1 MSLRYR
7 PDTDLVL
14 KNVNFNIEGGM
25 KVGVVGRTGAG
36 KSTIALTLSRI
47 LELESGSIEI
57 DGVDISKVGLQRLRN
72 KVTMIPQDPTL
83 FKGTLRFNIDP
94 SEEVPTERI
103 LELIEKAGLDE
114 LLKKQLKDNQSILD
128 MEIKEA
134 GSNLSSGE
142 KQLISI
148 CRAILR
154 KAKVVVLDEATSNID
169 VLTEKKILK
178 LLSEDLAEST
188 VITIAHRLNT
198 IIKSDRIL
206 VLGEG

>member
-1 MSLRYR
+1 
-7 PDTDLVL
+7 
-14 KNVNFNIEGGM
+14 
-25 KVGVVGRTGAG
+25 
-36 KSTIALTLSRI
+36 
-47 LELESGSIEI
+47 
-57 DGVDISKVGLQRLRN
+57 
-72 KVTMIPQDPTL
+72 MIPQDPTL

-94 SEEVPTERI
+94 TEKVSEDD
-103 LELIEKAGLDE
+103 LLCLIEKAGLDK
-114 LLKKQLKDNQSILD
+114 LLEKQLKDNQSILD
-128 MEIKEA
+128 LEIKEA

-178 LLSEDLAEST
+178 LLKEDLKEST

-198 IIKSDRIL
+198 IINSDRIA
-206 VLGEG
+206 VLGAGQLLEYGSPKELVSKEGSHFGALLDELKKD